1 MQMIEIENRIL
12 PAMQSLHTYT
22 SGSNMFLIFR
32 HGVGLMTGGFTADWK
47 FSNAKRDFRTLT
59 TTITIN
65 NNYLKKAALS

>member
-1 MQMIEIENRIL
+1 MVETENRISR
-12 PAMQSLHTYT
+12 AMQSLHTYT

-47 FSNAKRDFRTLT
+47 FSNATLT

-65 NNYLKKAALS
+65 NNYLKRAALS

>member
-1 MQMIEIENRIL
+1 MVETENRISR
-12 PAMQSLHTYT
+12 AMQSLHTYT

-59 TTITIN
+59 TTTIN
-65 NNYLKKAALS
+65 NNYLKRAALS